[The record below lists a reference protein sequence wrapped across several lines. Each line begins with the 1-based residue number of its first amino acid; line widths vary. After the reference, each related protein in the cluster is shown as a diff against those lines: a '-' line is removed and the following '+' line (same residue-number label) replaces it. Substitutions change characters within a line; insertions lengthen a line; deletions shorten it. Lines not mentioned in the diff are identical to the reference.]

1 MQDLEKMFGDG
12 GRLLVRY
19 SGTEP
24 KIRLLVEAKTI
35 DIASVSIGK
44 LEEAVRKDL
53 S

>member
-1 MQDLEKMFGDG
+1 VFEDN

-35 DIASVSIGK
+35 DIASESIGK